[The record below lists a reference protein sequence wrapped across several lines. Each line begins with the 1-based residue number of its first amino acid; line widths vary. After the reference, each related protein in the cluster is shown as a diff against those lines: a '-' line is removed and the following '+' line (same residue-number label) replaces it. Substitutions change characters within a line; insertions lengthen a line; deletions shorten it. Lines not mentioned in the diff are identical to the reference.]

1 MNLVLNEEVNQWH
14 KGTEESR
21 GQVLS
26 VFNGLRIGGAK
37 CDTASRPWKRRNN
50 V

>member
-26 VFNGLRIGGAK
+26 VFNGLRIGGAE
-37 CDTASRPWKRRNN
+37 CDTASRPRKRRNN